1 MSVRQTLYLRAIVS
15 LSSTAWSQ
23 EPAGEG
29 RLTADHILDW
39 ERVADPQILDW
50 FGKSQQGSDKPTEP

>member
-1 MSVRQTLYLRAIVS
+1 MSIRRTICLLAVVS

-23 EPAGEG
+23 ETAGPG
-29 RLTADHILDW
+29 RLSADHILDW

-50 FGKSQQGSDKPTEP
+50 FGKNRQGSDKPTEP

>member
-1 MSVRQTLYLRAIVS
+1 MSIRKTLCSLAILS

-23 EPAGEG
+23 ETAGEG

-39 ERVADPQILDW
+39 ERVRDPQISPD
-50 FGKSQQGSDKPTEP
+50 GS